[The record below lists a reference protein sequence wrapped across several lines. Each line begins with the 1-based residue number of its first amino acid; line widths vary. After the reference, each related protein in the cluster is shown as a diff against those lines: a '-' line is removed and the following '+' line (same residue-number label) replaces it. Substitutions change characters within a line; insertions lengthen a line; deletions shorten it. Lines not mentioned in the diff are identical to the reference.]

1 MHASRSAFKHLRVS
15 EYLEGRDSTKT
26 FQNFPFWCQNLI
38 LLCLQSEP
46 RVSFKSELSH
56 YFHRIPDF
64 SIKSQ

>member
-38 LLCLQSEP
+38 LLCLYMDKLAQKAQGE
-46 RVSFKSELSH
+46 FKV
-56 YFHRIPDF
+56 RIIPLF
-64 SIKSQ
+64 SSNP